1 MQRKQLSYLGGV
13 SAVALIFTIGTK
25 MSPTAD
31 LGANTAAAP
40 PRLAPPPPT
49 EGAHMS
55 LEGVPDALLQA
66 CLSALPLLTD
76 VRRAACASPALRRA
90 ALAVEASITSAS
102 AASHFDDEQLRG
114 GNGGQSEAHVPGSG
128 WYAVREVLQRLPN
141 LRSLDLGGAPWV
153 NHELISWLVKCPA
166 LEHLD
171 LRGCP
176 NINDTAVLQLGALAT
191 LRTLDLTYC
200 PGVTFASVV
209 ALRTGAST
217 PPGLQ
222 CVRRLPQWL

>member
-1 MQRKQLSYLGGV
+1 
-13 SAVALIFTIGTK
+13 
-25 MSPTAD
+25 
-31 LGANTAAAP
+31 
-40 PRLAPPPPT
+40 
-49 EGAHMS
+49 MS
-55 LEGVPDALLQA
+55 LERVPDALLQA
-66 CLSALPLLTD
+66 CLSALPFLTD

-90 ALAVEASITSAS
+90 ALAVESSITSAS

-114 GNGGQSEAHVPGSG
+114 YPPSMLQCEAHVSGSG
-128 WYAVREVLQRLPN
+128 WYGVREVLQRLPN

-153 NHELISWLVKCPA
+153 NHELLSWLVECPA

-176 NINDTAVLQLGALAT
+176 NINDTAVAQLGALAT